1 MSPKN
6 HVRVIALALATLLIS
21 GCSSSTDVGKT
32 TQFFVPGNC
41 SETKVLQALPNS
53 IPNATFINTDW
64 QPAEGTD
71 LYAALNAGGLA
82 CSFGNQSAEIGA
94 TVLWANDDDALFNDR
109 AKSWIKEGQTKV
121 DIPGIDETRAYQRLD
136 NGAVRSVNVLI
147 NGFWIQMN
155 ATFTKKIDEMAP
167 LVKAAL
173 DSLRDD
179 TTMANENVT
188 GCFAATVG
196 NDLLVLKL
204 QQEDRNLV
212 FAKVGF
218 YWSAK
223 DSNEG
228 TMIASYRN
236 GILTGIYDA
245 TSSRGAT
252 SKSELFFQGDKTG
265 FVQGTGPTEI
275 VNKVE
280 LLQRPLNLKWD
291 KIYKYVP
298 SDKCS

>member
-1 MSPKN
+1 MRSNLK
-6 HVRVIALALATLLIS
+6 RVIPVVIASLFLTS
-21 GCSSSTDVGKT
+21 CSSSNEASNKT
-32 TQFFVPGNC
+32 TYYVPGYCN
-41 SETKVLQALPNS
+41 ETKVLKALPSS
-53 IPNATFINTDW
+53 IPNAEVINTDW

-71 LYAALNAGGLA
+71 LFAALNAGGLA

-94 TVLWANDDDALFNDR
+94 TVLWAPDDDDALFAERSKNW
-109 AKSWIKEGQTKV
+109 AKEGQTTV
-121 DIPGIDETRAYQRLD
+121 DIPGLDETSAYQRLD
-136 NGAVRSVNVLI
+136 NGSVRTVNVLI
-147 NGFWIQMN
+147 QGFWIQVS
-155 ATFTKKIDEMAP
+155 ATFTTKLDEMVP

-179 TTMANENVT
+179 KAMAKENVT

-212 FAKVGF
+212 YATVGF
-218 YWSAK
+218 YWNAK

-228 TMIASYRN
+228 TMISSYRN
-236 GILTGIYDA
+236 GILSGIYNA
-245 TSSRGAT
+245 TSSKG
-252 SKSELFFQGDKTG
+252 SSFKSELFFKGDKTG
-265 FVQGTGPTEI
+265 FVQGTGPTQV

-280 LLQRPLNLKWD
+280 QLMRPLNLKWD
-291 KIYKYVP
+291 ETYKYVP

>member
-1 MSPKN
+1 MRSNLKRAIP
-6 HVRVIALALATLLIS
+6 VVIATLFLA
-21 GCSSSTDVGKT
+21 GCSSSNEASKKT
-32 TQFFVPGNC
+32 TYYVPGYC
-41 SETKVLQALPNS
+41 SETKVLKALPSS
-53 IPNATFINTDW
+53 IPNAEVINTDW

-71 LYAALNAGGLA
+71 LFAALNAGGLA

-94 TVLWANDDDALFNDR
+94 TVLWAPDDDALFADR
-109 AKSWIKEGQTKV
+109 VKSWSKEGQTQV
-121 DIPGIDETRAYQRLD
+121 DLPGFDGSSAYQRLD
-136 NGAVRSVNVLI
+136 NGSVRTVNVLI
-147 NGFWIQMN
+147 NGFWIQVS
-155 ATFTKKIDEMAP
+155 ATFTTKLDEMVP

-173 DSLRDD
+173 ESLRDD
-179 TTMANENVT
+179 KSMAKENVT

-212 FAKVGF
+212 YATVGF
-218 YWSAK
+218 YWNAK

-245 TSSRGAT
+245 TTSKGA
-252 SKSELFFQGDKTG
+252 SFKSELFFKGDKSG
-265 FVQGTGPTEI
+265 FVKGTGPTEM

-280 LLQRPLNLKWD
+280 QLMRPLNLKWD
-291 KIYKYVP
+291 ETYKYVP